1 MTGGDH
7 PSERRRDDEV
17 GGSGAP
23 AAGGGGHTA
32 EQAAIT
38 DMGGGA
44 KSDVERKAAWSR
56 SGEPGRDPPKPGGA
70 SAGQS
75 DRASPRGPSEDATVV
90 SGQSKSERER
100 AERERR

>member
-17 GGSGAP
+17 GAPGAS

-38 DMGGGA
+38 DMGAGA
-44 KSDVERKAAWSR
+44 RSDGDRKAEWSR
-56 SGEPGRDPPKPGGA
+56 SGEPGRDPPHPGGA
-70 SAGQS
+70 SGGHGQKKS
-75 DRASPRGPSEDATVV
+75 SRGDETVV
-90 SGQSKSERER
+90 SGQSKSEREQ
-100 AERERR
+100 AERETR